1 MSVGNDRILEDPI
14 QQFATWYA
22 EATEVRVH
30 EPDAAVVSSIDDDGF
45 PSSRFVLVR
54 KIDNE
59 GFLFFTNYNSD
70 KATSFAQT
78 PKVSL
83 TFGWLPLQRQVRI
96 QGTIQKATKE
106 ESDEYFSGR
115 PRGHQIGAWASPQS
129 QIINDRNM
137 LLKRYQEITEQF
149 EGKDIPRPENWGGYR
164 VTPTVIEFWQGK
176 PDRLHDR
183 FRYRRINDEWDIQRL
198 AP

>member
-1 MSVGNDRILEDPI
+1 M
-14 QQFATWYA
+14 
-22 EATEVRVH
+22 VH

-96 QGTIQKATKE
+96 QGTIEKATRE
-106 ESDEYFSGR
+106 ESDEYFFGR

-129 QIINDRNM
+129 QIINDRKI
-137 LLKRYQEITEQF
+137 LLKRYEEITAQF
-149 EGKDIPRPENWGGYR
+149 EGKEIPRPENWGGYR

-183 FRYRRINDEWDIQRL
+183 FRYRRINDGWNIQRL

>member
-1 MSVGNDRILEDPI
+1 MGVGNNQILDDPI
-14 QQFATWYA
+14 QQFKIWYA
-22 EATEVRVH
+22 EAIEVKVH
-30 EPDAAVVSSIDDDGF
+30 EPDAAVVSSIDGNGF

-54 KIDNE
+54 KIDKE

-96 QGTIQKATKE
+96 QGIIGKATRE

-129 QIINDRNM
+129 QIINDRKT
-137 LLKRYQEITEQF
+137 LLKRYKEITDQF

-183 FRYRRINDEWDIQRL
+183 FRYRKISDTWDIQRL